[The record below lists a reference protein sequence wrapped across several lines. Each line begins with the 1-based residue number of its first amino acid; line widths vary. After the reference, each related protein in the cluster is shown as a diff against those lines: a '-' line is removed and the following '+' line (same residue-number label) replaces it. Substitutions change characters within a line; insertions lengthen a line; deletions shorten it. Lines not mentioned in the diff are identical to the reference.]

1 MIFVYKTRCKGEYVM
16 SMTKETLFKIVED
29 VKMEPLIDEEVSGKQ
44 FGWRKMTTERLP
56 QLEALNGPEVKV
68 EVHQIAHTYRYSVY
82 CPLSWFNK

>member
-1 MIFVYKTRCKGEYVM
+1 MY
-16 SMTKETLFKIVED
+16 MTKETLFNIVEEA
-29 VKMEPLIDEEVSGKQ
+29 KMETLIDEQVSVKQ
-44 FGWRKMTTERLP
+44 FGRSKMTAERLP

>member
-1 MIFVYKTRCKGEYVM
+1 M
-16 SMTKETLFKIVED
+16 SMTKETMFKIAEEA
-29 VKMEPLIDEEVSGKQ
+29 KMEPLIDEEVSGKQ

>member
-1 MIFVYKTRCKGEYVM
+1 M

-44 FGWRKMTTERLP
+44 
-56 QLEALNGPEVKV
+56 EALNGPEVKV

>member
-1 MIFVYKTRCKGEYVM
+1 
-16 SMTKETLFKIVED
+16 MTKEKLFQIVEEA
-29 VKMEPLIDEEVSGKQ
+29 KMEPLIDEEVSGKQ
-44 FGWRKMTTERLP
+44 FGWRTMSTERLP

>member
-1 MIFVYKTRCKGEYVM
+1 M

-29 VKMEPLIDEEVSGKQ
+29 AKMEPLIDEEVSGK
-44 FGWRKMTTERLP
+44 RKMTTERLP

>member
-1 MIFVYKTRCKGEYVM
+1 M
-16 SMTKETLFKIVED
+16 SMSKETLFKIVEEA
-29 VKMEPLIDEEVSGKQ
+29 KMEPLIDEEVSGKQ
-44 FGWRKMTTERLP
+44 FGWRKMTAERLP

>member
-1 MIFVYKTRCKGEYVM
+1 M

-29 VKMEPLIDEEVSGKQ
+29 AKMEPLIDEEVSGKQ

-68 EVHQIAHTYRYSVY
+68 EVHQIAHTYLLEYEENQQTRVLKDRYFEV
-82 CPLSWFNK
+82 

>member
-1 MIFVYKTRCKGEYVM
+1 M

-56 QLEALNGPEVKV
+56 QLEAFNGPEVKV

>member
-1 MIFVYKTRCKGEYVM
+1 M

-29 VKMEPLIDEEVSGKQ
+29 MMIVPVIDEEVCGKLI
-44 FGWRKMTTERLP
+44 GWRKMTTERLP

>member
-1 MIFVYKTRCKGEYVM
+1 M
-16 SMTKETLFKIVED
+16 SMTKETLFKIVEEA
-29 VKMEPLIDEEVSGKQ
+29 KMEPLIDEEVSG
-44 FGWRKMTTERLP
+44 KMTTERLP

>member
-1 MIFVYKTRCKGEYVM
+1 M

-44 FGWRKMTTERLP
+44 FGWRKMTTERRP